1 MSKSAKPQPE
11 LLAWFREIAEHEYPE
26 ELGIIPL
33 RNAILLPG
41 GVLPITAGRTKTLEL
56 LKAIDAKSTP
66 VGIAT
71 QKSPEVEDPRFED
84 LHELGTVGR
93 IIKIQQ
99 VSAETFRII
108 VHGLARFRIDRLVQ
122 SEPFWK
128 ARVSKPEEA
137 GKDSIEA
144 RELVRAVKEDFRKLI
159 ELLPEL
165 PSGVAEMLDD
175 VSDPGLLADLIAANL
190 DFSNNQRLETL
201 LTLDIP
207 KRLNHTLVGLN
218 LHRETIEVRKKIN
231 AQVRAELNKNQREA
245 ILRHQLKVIQ
255 DQLGENDT
263 PDELEELESA
273 LDALNLPEEAQKVV
287 KRELDRLKR
296 MNPQQADYHVARTYL
311 EWIVELP
318 WNTLTED
325 HIDLEEAERILEDG
339 HYGMSKV
346 KRRVLEFLA
355 IRKLNPDN
363 KGPILCLV
371 GPPGVGKTSLGTAI
385 ASAIGRKFVRVSL
398 GGVRDEAEIRGHR
411 RTYVGAMPGRIIAGL
426 KKAGTR
432 NPVFLLDEIDKLGV
446 SLQGDPGAALLEV
459 LDPEQNHTFSD
470 HYLEVPFD
478 LSRVM
483 FIATA
488 NQTDTIP
495 PALRDRMEIIEVP
508 SYAPFEKLAI
518 ARRHL
523 LPKQIKTVGLRDEQ
537 VVVSDEILAQVIER
551 YTREAGV
558 RRLEQQL
565 AAICRAAAL
574 EISRSEVDVFELD
587 EDALVEVLGT
597 PKYHTELAMRTRRP
611 GVATGLAW
619 TPVGGDLL
627 FIESTRMPGKGQL
640 SLTGHLGD
648 VMKES
653 AQAALSYVRTH
664 AKELGVPEDFLEHE
678 DIHIHFP
685 AGAVPKDGPSAGVTI
700 FTALTSLLTERPV
713 RSDVAMTG
721 EVTLRGDILP
731 VGGVKEKVLAAHRG
745 GVHRVILPAQ
755 NEHDLRDLPEGTK
768 EAIEFVFVREMRE
781 ALAEALSDEPAAPE
795 VPVSLPSEPR
805 TGPTSTPQANA

>member
-1 MSKSAKPQPE
+1 MSKFEKPRPE
-11 LLAWFREIAEHEYPE
+11 LLAWFREMAQGRFPPQ
-26 ELGIIPL
+26 LGIIPL
-33 RNAILLPG
+33 RNAVLLPG
-41 GVLPITAGRTKTLEL
+41 GVLSITAGRPKTLAL
-56 LKAIDAKSTP
+56 LRAIDPKTDP

-71 QKSPEVEDPRFED
+71 QKSPEVEDPGFED

-93 IIKIQQ
+93 IIKMQK
-99 VSAETFRII
+99 VSSDAFLII
-108 VHGLARFRIDRLVQ
+108 VHGLARFELDALIQREPYWVAGV
-122 SEPFWK
+122 SEVHETRK
-128 ARVSKPEEA
+128 E
-137 GKDSIEA
+137 SIEA
-144 RELVRAVKEDFRKLI
+144 VELAKAVKEQFRKLMR
-159 ELLPEL
+159 LLPEL
-165 PSGVAEMLDD
+165 PNGVAEMLDD
-175 VSDPGLLADLIAANL
+175 VADPGLLADLVAANL

-201 LTLDIP
+201 LTLDVP
-207 KRLNHTLVGLN
+207 ERLEKTLFGLKQ
-218 LHRETIEVRKKIN
+218 HEQTIEIRQKIN

-245 ILRHQLKVIQ
+245 ILRHQLKVIR
-255 DQLGENDT
+255 DELGET
-263 PDELEELESA
+263 ESPDELDELKA
-273 LDALNLPEEAQKVV
+273 RLDALELPEEARKAV
-287 KRELDRLKR
+287 KREFTRLKR

-311 EWIVELP
+311 EWIADLP

-325 HIDLEEAERILEDG
+325 HIDLEEAERILEEG
-339 HYGMSKV
+339 HYGMNKV

-355 IRKLNPDN
+355 IRKLNPDG

-371 GPPGVGKTSLGTAI
+371 GPPGVGKTSLGTAL
-385 ASAIGRKFVRVSL
+385 ASAIGRKFVRISL

-411 RTYVGAMPGRIIAGL
+411 RTYVGALPGRIIASL
-426 KKAGTR
+426 KKAGSR

-478 LSRVM
+478 LSKVM

-523 LPKQIKTVGLRDEQ
+523 LPKQIKVVGLKEGQ
-537 VVVSDEILAQVIER
+537 VVISDELLVRIIER

-558 RRLEQQL
+558 RKLEQEI
-565 AAICRAAAL
+565 AAVCRAAAL
-574 EISRSEVDVFELD
+574 EISRTDTEVFELTD
-587 EDALVEVLGT
+587 EKLIDILGT
-597 PKYHTELAMRTRRP
+597 PKYHPELALRTRRP

-627 FIESTRMPGKGQL
+627 FIESTRMPGKGRL
-640 SLTGHLGD
+640 NLTGHLGD

-664 AKELGVPEDFLEHE
+664 AKELGVPADFLEHE

-700 FTALTSLLTERPV
+700 FTALTSLLTDRPV

-731 VGGVKEKVLAAHRG
+731 VGGIKEKVLAAHRG
-745 GVHRVILPAQ
+745 GIRRVILPAQ
-755 NEHDLRDLPEGTK
+755 NEHDLRDLPEGTRS
-768 EAIEFVFVREMRE
+768 AIEFIFVREMRE
-781 ALAEALSDEPAAPE
+781 ALEVALAEQPVTLGEVSVPIAEQSESGDAPQ
-795 VPVSLPSEPR
+795 V
-805 TGPTSTPQANA
+805 NA